1 MVELTQE
8 NTEKRGGDRS
18 RAAYRGAVLFPKLG
32 REDEAQF
39 HLSAPQSET
48 SID

>member
-8 NTEKRGGDRS
+8 NTEKRDDDGS
-18 RAAYRGAVLFPKLG
+18 RAAYRGAVLFPNLG
-32 REDEAQF
+32 REDEAQSL
-39 HLSAPQSET
+39 LSTPQSET

>member
-8 NTEKRGGDRS
+8 NTEKRGDDGS

-32 REDEAQF
+32 REDEAQC
-39 HLSAPQSET
+39 HLSTPQSET